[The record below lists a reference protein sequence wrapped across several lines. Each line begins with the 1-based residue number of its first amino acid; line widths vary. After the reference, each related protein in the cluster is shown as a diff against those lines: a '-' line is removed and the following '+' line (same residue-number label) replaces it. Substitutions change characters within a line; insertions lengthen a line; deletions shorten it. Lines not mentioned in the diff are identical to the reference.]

1 MSPAIIQSKEIIS
14 PIARELDVVEE
25 ELGRRFV
32 SPISLISAIGD
43 HLMSMKGKRI
53 RPALVLLS
61 AKLGDPDIAAAV
73 KAGVAVEI
81 VHTATLLHDDS
92 IDRSYLRRGAPTV
105 NRIWNDQVSVIM
117 GDYLFCKAFRLL
129 HDGGLFEVASILSSG
144 SDSMTYGEMV
154 QMDLRGRYDI
164 PEDAYL
170 GMIRHKTASL
180 FVSACEA
187 GAVVGGLAEDER
199 SRLRAYG
206 EHIGIAFQIV
216 DDVLDYVGDVDLMG
230 KPVGNDLRDGRIT
243 LPLIAALRNA
253 GKDGRDRIN
262 GIIGDG
268 DLGDTRWAEV
278 VDFVE
283 SNAGIEYSRD
293 VARDFAGKAAAD
305 IAGLGACPAKRS
317 LILLADHVF
326 ARQK

>member
-14 PIARELDVVEE
+14 PIARELDLLEE
-25 ELGRRFV
+25 ELKKSFV
-32 SPISLISAIGD
+32 STIGLISAIGD

-53 RPALVLLS
+53 RPALALLS
-61 AKLGDPDIAAAV
+61 AKLGNPDIAAAV
-73 KAGVAVEI
+73 KVGVAVEV

-92 IDRSYLRRGAPTV
+92 IDRSYLRRGIPTV
-105 NRIWNDQVSVIM
+105 NKIWNDQVSVIM

-129 HDGGLFEVASILSSG
+129 HDGGLFEAASILSRG
-144 SDSMTYGEMV
+144 SDNMTYGEMV
-154 QMDLRGRYDI
+154 QMDLRGRHDI
-164 PEDAYL
+164 SEDAYL
-170 GMIRHKTASL
+170 SMIKHKTASL

-187 GAVVGGLAEDER
+187 GAVLGGLAKEDR

-243 LPLIAALRNA
+243 LPLIAAFRNA
-253 GKDGRDRIN
+253 GKDGRGRIRE
-262 GIIGDG
+262 IIADG
-268 DLGDTRWAEV
+268 DLIDSRWAEV

-283 SNAGIEYSRD
+283 NNGGIEYSRE
-293 VARDFAGKAAAD
+293 VARKFAGKAGAD
-305 IAGLGACPAKRS
+305 IAGLGACPAKSS
-317 LILLADHVF
+317 LTLLADHVF